1 MSGVNDPVDVLLVE
15 DNALDADMTMR
26 ALARYDDS
34 RRIIW
39 VHDGEEAIDFLRG
52 SAPPKLILLDLKMPK
67 MNGFD
72 LLRELRSSAN
82 GFVVPVVV
90 LTSSTEER
98 DIVECYRL
106 GANGFAVKPMDML
119 DLDDVV
125 EHIARYWLAV
135 NHAPTSQAHF

>member
-1 MSGVNDPVDVLLVE
+1 ME
-15 DNALDADMTMR
+15 
-26 ALARYDDS
+26 
-34 RRIIW
+34 
-39 VHDGEEAIDFLRG
+39 FLRR
-52 SAPPKLILLDLKMPK
+52 SALPRLILLDLKMPK

-72 LLRELRSSAN
+72 LLRELRSN
-82 GFVVPVVV
+82 ERGFAVPVVV

-125 EHIARYWLAV
+125 DHIVRYWLLV
-135 NHAPTSQAHF
+135 NHSPASETPL

>member
-1 MSGVNDPVDVLLVE
+1 MSVVNIAADVLLVE
-15 DNALDADMTMR
+15 DNALDADMVMR
-26 ALARYDDS
+26 ALARYDES
-34 RRIIW
+34 KRIAW
-39 VHDGEEAIDFLRG
+39 VHDGEEAMEFLRR
-52 SAPPKLILLDLKMPK
+52 SVLPRLILLDLKMPK

-72 LLRELRSSAN
+72 LLRELRSN
-82 GFVVPVVV
+82 ERGFAVPVVV

-125 EHIARYWLAV
+125 DHIVRYWLLV
-135 NHAPTSQAHF
+135 NHSPASETPL

>member
-1 MSGVNDPVDVLLVE
+1 VSGINDSVDVLLVE

-26 ALARYDDS
+26 ALERYDGS
-34 RRIIW
+34 TRVIW
-39 VHDGEEAIDFLRG
+39 AHDGEEAMDLLRG
-52 SAPPKLILLDLKMPK
+52 SAPPKLVLLDLKMPK

-72 LLRELRSSAN
+72 LLRELRSN
-82 GFVVPVVV
+82 ERGFAVPVIV

-119 DLDDVV
+119 DLDEVV
-125 EHIARYWLAV
+125 ENIARYWLSV
-135 NHAPTSQAHF
+135 NHTPTSETPL

>member
-1 MSGVNDPVDVLLVE
+1 VNDVEDPVDVLLVE

-26 ALARYDDS
+26 ALGRHDGSTRVVWA
-34 RRIIW
+34 
-39 VHDGEEAIDFLRG
+39 HDGEEAMDFLRR
-52 SAPPKLILLDLKMPK
+52 SVPPKLILLDLKMPK

-72 LLRELRSSAN
+72 LLRELRSN
-82 GFVVPVVV
+82 ERGFAVPVVV
-90 LTSSTEER
+90 LSSSTEER

-119 DLDDVV
+119 DLDEVV

-135 NHAPTSQAHF
+135 NHTPTPETLF